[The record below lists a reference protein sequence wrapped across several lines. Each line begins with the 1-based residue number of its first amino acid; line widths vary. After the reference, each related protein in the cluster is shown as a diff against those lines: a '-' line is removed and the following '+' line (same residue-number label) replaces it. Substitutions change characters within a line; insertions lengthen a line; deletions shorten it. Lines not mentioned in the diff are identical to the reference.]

1 VTLRESVETVT
12 QQSKELFAV
21 HDFVRDQLAGWDP
34 SDAAFRGNLEK
45 FLHLYETR
53 AQEGLNLSISKFQ
66 AELAEFMGYFL
77 EAKAERVDKIV
88 QTCLDIALRHN
99 VSHTVINSH
108 RKLSRGIAKGRSSST
123 QTLIMPPLGSSA

>member
-1 VTLRESVETVT
+1 VTLRESVETVS

-21 HDFVRDQLAGWDP
+21 YDFVREQLAMWD
-34 SDAAFRGNLEK
+34 STDIAFRGNLEK

-53 AQEGLNLSISKFQ
+53 AQEGLNLSFSRFQ
-66 AELAEFMGYFL
+66 VELAQFMEYFL

-99 VSHTVINSH
+99 VSH
-108 RKLSRGIAKGRSSST
+108 GD
-123 QTLIMPPLGSSA
+123 

>member
-1 VTLRESVETVT
+1 MTLRESVETVT

-21 HDFVRDQLAGWDP
+21 HDFVRDQFAAWDP

-53 AQEGLNLSISKFQ
+53 AREGLNLSISKFQ
-66 AELAEFMGYFL
+66 VELAEFMGYFL

-88 QTCLDIALRHN
+88 QTSLDIALRHN
-99 VSHTVINSH
+99 VRH
-108 RKLSRGIAKGRSSST
+108 A
-123 QTLIMPPLGSSA
+123 